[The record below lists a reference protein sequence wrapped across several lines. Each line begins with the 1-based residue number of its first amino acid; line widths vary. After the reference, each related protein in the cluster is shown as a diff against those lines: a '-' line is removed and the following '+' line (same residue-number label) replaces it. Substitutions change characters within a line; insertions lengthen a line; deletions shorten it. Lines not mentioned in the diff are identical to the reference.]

1 MIVTS
6 KQIMYLCGGN
16 SKYTDYKVLS
26 SMKVTKTV
34 RHKIPKDSSR
44 RDNKGGLPDYLKG
57 FEDYYDEWRW
67 CDGRYRYYTIK
78 REYIDKALRPEYEI
92 EVTYELL
99 DIELTEKGKKECE
112 RRLNIHKKN
121 MERYALLLG
130 RRL

>member
-1 MIVTS
+1 MIVTN
-6 KQIMYLCGGN
+6 KQIMYLCDGN
-16 SKYTDYKVLS
+16 SKYTDYKVLGT
-26 SMKVTKTV
+26 MKVTKTV
-34 RHKIPKDSSR
+34 HHKIPDCTGRYTK
-44 RDNKGGLPDYLKG
+44 GLPNYLKG
-57 FEDYYDEWRW
+57 FEDYYDERTSF
-67 CDGRYRYYTIK
+67 GFTYYGIRK
-78 REYIDKALRPEYEI
+78 EYEDKSKRPEYEI